1 MITNRIFVHRSLYDQ
16 FVSSFVERAQKIP
29 YGDPSVDPNVFI
41 GPIINEK
48 QMQKVLNVIEA
59 GKTEAR
65 LVLEGQRIGNVLTP
79 FVFADAKN
87 DSTLAQTEIFGPVAT
102 IIPFD
107 TEEEA
112 LALANDTP
120 YGLSASVFTSDLE
133 RGIEF
138 ARHIESGMAHVND
151 QTINDDPN
159 APFGGE
165 KASGLGRFNGE
176 WIFEEFT
183 TRKWVSVQREYRDFP
198 F

>member
-1 MITNRIFVHRSLYDQ
+1 
-16 FVSSFVERAQKIP
+16 
-29 YGDPSVDPNVFI
+29 
-41 GPIINEK
+41 
-48 QMQKVLNVIEA
+48 MQKVLNVIEA